1 MKDFQDIERI
11 FNREKRPFWVLF
23 DAKGKRRSCT
33 SDGIMKMSDP
43 KERLT
48 ESFKFL
54 EEVLEDEGDGVYKI
68 QLRTSEN
75 AGKQQIEN
83 TFQYGEYVEPVTVS
97 RGVERT
103 ERKASGG
110 GSIGALGSIGGL
122 EFITGLM
129 QNGRSE
135 ADRLRDE
142 KNELKLE
149 LMEKKFQI
157 AGLEAQVN
165 APAATESGWGDIIK
179 GVFQDHSMDILDR
192 IFPEERTTAIAT
204 LRSRRRITVDEP
216 TPKREKRTEKR
227 TEKRNVIARNEATQR
242 DAPTATAKDVPKSG
256 KSDKSPQARF
266 TAAFQKMEVHFPD
279 ENPIDVL
286 EALNPIFDDVAE
298 LFPDD
303 NPLDVL
309 EIVLKMARSKMGK
322 TMIVPMVQKEL
333 DKLALEKSIDDEN
346 EDVDYEDAEGD
357 DDQDDE
363 EEDVH
368 GHD

>member
-1 MKDFQDIERI
+1 MKDFNDIERI
-11 FNREKRPFWVLF
+11 FNREKRAFWVLY

-33 SDGIMKMSDP
+33 PDSIMKMSDA
-43 KERLT
+43 KERLA

-83 TFQYGEYVEPVTVS
+83 TFQYGEYVEPVAPVS
-97 RGVERT
+97 RT
-103 ERKASGG
+103 ERSAPAKPANQGIAG
-110 GSIGALGSIGGL
+110 LNSIAGF
-122 EFITGLM
+122 EFINGLM

-165 APAATESGWGDIIK
+165 APPQTDNGWNDIIK
-179 GVFQDHSMDILDR
+179 GVFQDHSDIIIDR
-192 IFPEERTTAIAT
+192 LLPEGDKTTKIAT
-204 LRSRRRITVDEP
+204 LRSRRPIEV
-216 TPKREKRTEKR
+216 EKPRKKQPQNQETK
-227 TEKRNVIARNEATQR
+227 R
-242 DAPTATAKDVPKSG
+242 DAPRATATEGVKTKETKETAKT
-256 KSDKSPQARF
+256 PQARM
-266 TAAFQKMEVHFPD
+266 TA
-279 ENPIDVL
+279 
-286 EALNPIFDDVAE
+286 IFEDMAAH
-298 LFPDD
+298 FPDD

-309 EIVLKMARSKMGK
+309 ERLDPIFDDVTDLFPDDDPLDVLTVVLKMARSKMGK

-333 DKLALEKSIDDEN
+333 NRLAEQRDADADQGDDE
-346 EDVDYEDAEGD
+346 DDYDDDEEGDGD
-357 DDQDDE
+357 DD
-363 EEDVH
+363 
-368 GHD
+368 